1 MKKLEVRKMGKK
13 VLHPSVEQFKDFV
26 KKNPK
31 IIQEVRK
38 EKFTWQE
45 LYEDWYLLG
54 EEDPRWE
61 EFRKED
67 KNIPEEE
74 EAKTDLIGQII
85 GAVKRMDVNQLEG
98 HIYNL
103 SKALDAV
110 QGVISQFQGANPK
123 KSLPKNERPPHPFMF
138 RKD

>member
-1 MKKLEVRKMGKK
+1 MKKLEVRIMGKK

-31 IIQEVRK
+31 IIQEVK
-38 EKFTWQE
+38 DEKFTWQE

-61 EFRKED
+61 EFRKEN
-67 KNIPEEE
+67 KNTPEE
-74 EAKTDLIGQII
+74 EAKTDLIGQIM

-123 KSLPKNERPPHPFMF
+123 KSLPKSERPPHPFMF